1 MSGGLAHRLGTRI
14 AALLGSV
21 ILAASAGLLVT
32 PPAVMRPALAAGMAG
47 GQVTVAEPTPPDTF
61 DPIAHSDFNNWLVWQ
76 LAYETLV
83 VVQPDGKVAPMLA
96 TSWKV
101 SPDGLTYVFTL
112 RPGVK
117 FHNGSPLTA
126 DDVAFTFERLMAKG
140 IPYAKARFP
149 NVASVTAIDPGTVQ
163 IQLKKND
170 SSFLNNLGDPFA
182 VAGAILSRQ
191 AAQTTDPATKM
202 IGTGPFRMV
211 SYVPGS
217 QLNLE
222 RNPEYWQPG
231 VPRADRLVIRYIPE
245 AQSAVAALLSGAVGL
260 SYPTPATI
268 VALKRVQGLRVIT
281 VASSSTFQINMGSV
295 RPPLD
300 NVNVRRAIA
309 SSIDRSAIVK
319 LAFLGEGVPT
329 GPFPP
334 GHPWAVPLA
343 QQPNYQR
350 DVAKAKQLLTQA
362 GYASGVDLTFMWP
375 TLGDTWPRIAQVLQ
389 SQLAE
394 SGIRLKLQQLETNVW
409 LDRLVKANYDL
420 TMTNAPYFSDPS
432 LYIVPRAGRQGPTPA
447 ELQALLDRA
456 TQASFNQLPGIYR
469 QIQITEA
476 NLVYPFTGVVA
487 ENKWVAYLPRQV
499 EGVTFDFTSSR
510 RFYFAVRQPAR

>member
-1 MSGGLAHRLGTRI
+1 MNRRLAHRSRI
-14 AALLGSV
+14 RLAALLGSV
-21 ILAASAGLLVT
+21 LLAVSAGLIVV
-32 PPAVMRPALAAGMAG
+32 PPAALGPALAAMAGG

-61 DPIAHSDFNNWLVWQ
+61 DPIAHSDFNNWFAWQ

-83 VVQPDGKVAPMLA
+83 VVQPDGRVAPMLA

-112 RPGVK
+112 RRGVK

-126 DDVAFTFERLMAKG
+126 DDVAFTFERLAQKG

-149 NVASVTAIDPGTVQ
+149 NVASVTAVDPGTVQ
-163 IQLKKND
+163 VSLKKPD
-170 SSFLNNLGDPFA
+170 SSFLNNLGDPFV

-191 AAQTTDPATKM
+191 AAQAADPATKM

-217 QLNLE
+217 ELTLE
-222 RNPEYWQPG
+222 RNPDYWRPG

-245 AQSAVAALLSGAVGL
+245 AQTAVAALLSGSVGL
-260 SYPTPATI
+260 AYPTPATV
-268 VALKRVQGLRVIT
+268 VALKRVTGLRVVT
-281 VASSSTFQINMGSV
+281 VGSASTFQINMGSV

-309 SSIDRSAIVK
+309 LSIDRPAVVK
-319 LAFLGEGVPT
+319 LAMLGEATPT

-334 GHPWAVPLA
+334 GHPWAVPLG
-343 QQPNYQR
+343 QQPHYQR

-394 SGIRLKLQQLETNVW
+394 SGIRIKLQQLETNVW

-447 ELQALLDRA
+447 ELQTLLDRA
-456 TQASFNQLPGIYR
+456 TQASYGQLPGIYR
-469 QIQITEA
+469 QIQLTEA
-476 NLVYPFTGVVA
+476 TLVYPFTGVVA

-499 EGVTFDFTSSR
+499 EGVTFDFTQNR
-510 RFYFAVRQPAR
+510 RLYFAVRRPAP

>member
-1 MSGGLAHRLGTRI
+1 MSGRLAHPWGTRI
-14 AALLGSV
+14 AALVGSV
-21 ILAASAGLLVT
+21 ILAASAGLFVA
-32 PPAVMRPALAAGMAG
+32 PSAVMHPAVAAGMAG

-83 VVQPDGKVAPMLA
+83 VVQPDGRVAPMLA

-101 SPDGLTYVFTL
+101 SPDGLTYAFTL
-112 RPGVK
+112 RQGVK
-117 FHNGSPLTA
+117 FHNGSPLSA
-126 DDVAFTFERLMAKG
+126 DDVVFTFERLAAKG

-149 NVASVTAIDPGTVQ
+149 NVAAVTALDPGTVQ
-163 IQLKKND
+163 IRLKKPD

-211 SYVPGS
+211 SYVPGAE
-217 QLNLE
+217 LTLE
-222 RNPEYWQPG
+222 RNPDYWQPSL
-231 VPRADRLVIRYIPE
+231 PRADRLVIRYIPE
-245 AQSAVAALLSGAVGL
+245 AQTAVAALLSGSVGL
-260 SYPTPATI
+260 SYPTPVT
-268 VALKRVQGLRVIT
+268 VVTLKRVTGMRVAT

-295 RPPLD
+295 RAPLD

-309 SSIDRSAIVK
+309 SSIDRSQLVK
-319 LAFLGEGVPT
+319 LALLGEGAPT

-334 GHPWAVPLA
+334 GHPWAVPLS
-343 QQPNYQR
+343 QQPYYQR

-362 GYASGVDLTFMWP
+362 GYASGVDITFMWP
-375 TLGDTWPRIAQVLQ
+375 TLGDTWARIAQVLQ

-394 SGIRLKLQQLETNVW
+394 SGIRLRLQQLETNVW

-447 ELQALLDRA
+447 ELQTLLDRA
-456 TQASFNQLPGIYR
+456 TQASFAQLPGIYR
-469 QIQITEA
+469 QIQLTEA
-476 NLVYPFTGVVA
+476 NLVYPFTGVVV
-487 ENKWVAYLPRQV
+487 ENKWVAYLPSQI
-499 EGVTFDFTSSR
+499 EGVTYDFTGSR
-510 RFYFAVRQPAR
+510 RFYFSVRRPAR